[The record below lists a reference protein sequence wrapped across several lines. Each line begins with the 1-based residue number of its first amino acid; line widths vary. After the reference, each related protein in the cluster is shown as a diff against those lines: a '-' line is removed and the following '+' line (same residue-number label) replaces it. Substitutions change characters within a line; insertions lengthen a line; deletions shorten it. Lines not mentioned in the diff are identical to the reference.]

1 MLPQEGKTMQIDLSG
16 KTALVTGGATGIG
29 RACATLLSEAGARLI
44 IADINLPGAQEAAAS
59 LRDAAA
65 LRCDLGDPPNV
76 AEMCA
81 RIEAEYGGVDIL
93 VNNAGIISYRPGVGS
108 VTTEEW
114 DKVVDVNLRGPF
126 LLCRGLMEGMKRR
139 GNGRI
144 INSSS
149 LAARVGGIE
158 AGIHYAASKAG
169 LIGLTRTLAKEG
181 GPYGIT
187 VNAIAPGIIETEPV
201 KRQIAGHEESY
212 LASIPLRRLGKPE
225 DVANVVLFLA
235 SPLAAYV
242 TGIVV
247 DINGGTY
254 MG

>member
-1 MLPQEGKTMQIDLSG
+1 MRIDLAG

-29 RACATLLSEAGARLI
+29 RACVTLLCEAGARLI
-44 IADINLPGAQEAAAS
+44 IVDINLPGAQEVAAG
-59 LRDAAA
+59 LRDAVA
-65 LRCDLGDPPNV
+65 LRCDLGNPTDV
-76 AEMCA
+76 AELCA
-81 RIEAEYGGVDIL
+81 RVETEYGGVDIL
-93 VNNAGIISYRPGVGS
+93 VNNAGIIAYRQGVGT

-126 LLCRGLMEGMKRR
+126 LLCRGLMEGIKRR
-139 GNGRI
+139 RNGRI

-201 KRQIAGHEESY
+201 RRQIAGHEEAY
-212 LASIPLRRLGKPE
+212 LANIPLRRLGKPE

-242 TGIVV
+242 TGIVL
-247 DINGGTY
+247 DINGGAY